1 VDDSTTAVLGHA
13 DRTLTGTTGSL
24 LLERLAT
31 RTGNFSAV
39 LGLVSALASG
49 SKLSNNDLV
58 DERHVGHYI
67 EHRAGKLYCAG
78 LLTSGVNDGY
88 LRHGL

>member
-1 VDDSTTAVLGHA
+1 VDHSTTAVLGHTN
-13 DRTLTGTTGSL
+13 RTLTSATGSL
-24 LLERLAT
+24 LLEGLAS

-39 LGLVSALASG
+39 LGLVRALASG

-58 DERHVGHYI
+58 DERHVGHNI

>member
-1 VDDSTTAVLGHA
+1 VDDSTTAVLGHT
-13 DRTLTGTTGSL
+13 DRTLAGTTGSL
-24 LLERLAT
+24 LLERLAA

-39 LGLVSALASG
+39 LDLVRALASG
-49 SKLSNNDLV
+49 SQLSNNNLV
-58 DERHVGHYI
+58 DERHVGHNI

-78 LLTSGVNDGY
+78 LLASGVNDGY